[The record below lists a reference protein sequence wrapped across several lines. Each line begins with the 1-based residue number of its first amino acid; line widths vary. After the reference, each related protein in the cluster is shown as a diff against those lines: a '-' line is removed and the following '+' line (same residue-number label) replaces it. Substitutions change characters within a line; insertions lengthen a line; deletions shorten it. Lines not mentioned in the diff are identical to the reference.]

1 MKTLAVLL
9 LLAAPALAAPSLDPA
24 PSTGTVESVKL
35 RLKINDP
42 AAALAEAEAAVAR
55 TGAADA
61 YAARADAKLA
71 AGRPLDDVIADYREA
86 AERDPKYAEKY
97 EGLIVQKKSEM
108 NPALGR
114 KGGVSM
120 PSGANGLAKVLG
132 AAAMGLLI
140 FIAAL
145 VLLRGRERPLA
156 PPEEPAKKEP
166 PREDV

>member
-71 AGRPLDDVIADYREA
+71 AGRPL